1 MNRRLLLN
9 GAMAGVIGASLGR
22 FALAARAA
30 PPISLSMPAVTTRL
44 NDKLSLITGVGGN
57 VVALDAGDGLL
68 LVDGGASQ
76 HTEAL
81 MAQLRALQGGG
92 RVQTLFNTHWHLEQT
107 GSNEAFGRAG
117 ATIIAHEKTKLW
129 LGTDH
134 YVPAEDRYDKARPK
148 EAMPTQTFYT
158 TGQIIVGAEHIEY
171 GYLLEAHTDGDTYVF
186 FRDSN
191 VIAVGGAVASADD
204 PELDWYAGGWLGG
217 RVDSLALL
225 LKLGNADT
233 RFVAA
238 SGPVLTRAQ
247 VQAEYE
253 TLLLIFNRMVD
264 MIRKGFT
271 TQDMFGA
278 GVLEGSARP
287 WSDPQKFLHDAHKSI
302 WAHHNTLSPDIV

>member
-1 MNRRLLLN
+1 MNRRLLLR
-9 GAMAGVIGASLGR
+9 GAMAGVVAASFGR
-22 FALAARAA
+22 FALAAKAA
-30 PPISLSMPAVTTRL
+30 PPISLSPPAATTKL

-57 VVALDAGDGLL
+57 VVALNTGEGLL
-68 LVDGGASQ
+68 LADGGASQ

-81 MAQLRALQGGG
+81 QAQLRALSGDG

-117 ATIIAHEKTKLW
+117 AKIIAHENTKLW

-134 YVPAEDRYDKARPK
+134 YVPAEDRYDKARLK
-148 EAMPTQTFYT
+148 EALPTQTFYASGEMT
-158 TGQIIVGAEHIEY
+158 AGTEHIEY
-171 GYLLEAHTDGDTYVF
+171 GYLLEAHTDGDIYVF

-191 VIAVGGAVASADD
+191 VIAAGGTVASADD

-217 RVDSLALL
+217 RVDALALL

-247 VQAEYE
+247 VEAEYD
-253 TLLLIFNRMVD
+253 TLLLVFNRMVD

-278 GVLEGSARP
+278 GVLEGSARS

-302 WAHHNTLSPDIV
+302 WAHH